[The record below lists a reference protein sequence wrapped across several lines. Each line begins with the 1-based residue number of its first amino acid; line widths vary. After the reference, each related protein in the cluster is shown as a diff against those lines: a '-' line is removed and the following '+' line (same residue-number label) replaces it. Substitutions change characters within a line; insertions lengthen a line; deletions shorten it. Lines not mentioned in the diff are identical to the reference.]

1 MSQATAQVVLED
13 KCKLTVNG
21 GGLLALMTGSVW
33 PQ

>member
-21 GGLLALMTGSVW
+21 GGLLTLVTGTLW